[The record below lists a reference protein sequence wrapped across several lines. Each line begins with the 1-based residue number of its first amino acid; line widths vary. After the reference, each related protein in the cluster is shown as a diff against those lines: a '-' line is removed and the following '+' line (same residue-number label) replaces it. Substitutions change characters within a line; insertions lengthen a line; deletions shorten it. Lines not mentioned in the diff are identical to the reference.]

1 MMTTRRSRAVAD
13 AARVAGVLLLLLSPS
28 FPPAPTPLHA
38 QVRETDLDALMAR
51 ALKHRA
57 DAWKTMEQYILNE
70 REQVELRG
78 PLGIPLFGER
88 RDFTW
93 FVRDGYFVRS
103 PLEFNG
109 VKIGD
114 EKRRQYEERW
124 MAREKEREKRDAEK
138 KAKQDPAGTAA
149 PAAPAAPPDVDGF
162 IKQTAEPRFISAA
175 YFLNFKF
182 EPGNYY
188 MAGRETFEGRPV
200 VRVEYF
206 PRKLFVD
213 SDEDAERKKAREAQR
228 VKEGKGKEKEVSFDF
243 QMNKVARI
251 TLWVDE
257 ERAMILKYVFENV
270 DLAFMPAQWLVR
282 VEDVR
287 AEMAMAQPFP
297 GIWLPK
303 DMGMQFGVT
312 FANGTYGL
320 RYRLSFYDYRMGDVK
335 SRIKFDGRQ
344 P

>member
-1 MMTTRRSRAVAD
+1 MLSRLTA
-13 AARVAGVLLLLLSPS
+13 LLLPAAGLVLSS
-28 FPPAPTPLHA
+28 SLAFA
-38 QVRETDLDALMAR
+38 QARPTDLDALMER

-70 REQVELRG
+70 REQFELRG

-114 EKRRQYEERW
+114 EKRREYEARW
-124 MAREKEREKRDAEK
+124 LEREKTREKRAAEK
-138 KAKQDPAGTAA
+138 RKSGDPGPAVAADA
-149 PAAPAAPPDVDGF
+149 PADVDAF
-162 IKQTAEPRFISAA
+162 VKQTNEPRFISAA
-175 YFLNFKF
+175 YFLDFKF

-188 MAGRETFEGRPV
+188 LAGRETFAGRPV
-200 VRVEYF
+200 VKVEYF
-206 PRKLFVD
+206 PRRLFSD
-213 SDEDAERKKAREAQR
+213 SDEERRRKDEREKARAARGQR
-228 VKEGKGKEKEVSFDF
+228 PEKEVNFEF

-270 DLAFMPAQWLVR
+270 DFDFLPAQWLVR

-287 AEMAMAQPFP
+287 AEMEMSQPFP

-303 DMGMQFGVT
+303 DMGMRFAVT
-312 FANGTYGL
+312 FANGTYEM
-320 RYRLSFYDYRMGDVK
+320 RYGLSFYDYRMGDVK
-335 SRIKFDGRQ
+335 SRIRFDGRR

>member
-1 MMTTRRSRAVAD
+1 MIALI
-13 AARVAGVLLLLLSPS
+13 LLLLL
-28 FPPAPTPLHA
+28 PLQA
-38 QVRETDLDALMAR
+38 QAQTETRETDLDALMAR

-70 REQVELRG
+70 REQFELRG
-78 PLGIPLFGER
+78 PLGAPLFGER
-88 RDFTW
+88 REFTW

-109 VKIGD
+109 VKIGG
-114 EKRRQYEERW
+114 EKRRSYEERW
-124 MAREKEREKRDAEK
+124 LRREKERETRLADTR
-138 KAKQDPAGTAA
+138 AKEQPVAA
-149 PAAPAAPPDVDGF
+149 PAGSEPGADVDAF

-175 YFLNFKF
+175 YFLDFTF

-188 MAGRETFEGRPV
+188 LVGREAFEGRTV
-200 VRVEYF
+200 IRVEYF
-206 PRKLFVD
+206 PRRLF
-213 SDEDAERKKAREAQR
+213 SDNEEDRKRKEAQKAQRNAERAKRGDR
-228 VKEGKGKEKEVSFDF
+228 PEKEVSFEF

-270 DLAFMPAQWLVR
+270 DFDFLPAQWLMR
-282 VEDVR
+282 IEDVR
-287 AEMAMAQPFP
+287 AEMQMSQPFP

-303 DMGMQFGVT
+303 DMGMHFGVT
-312 FANGTYGL
+312 FANGTYDM

-335 SRIKFDGRQ
+335 SRIRFDGRL
-344 P
+344 PDSPEPDGRLP

>member
-1 MMTTRRSRAVAD
+1 MI
-13 AARVAGVLLLLLSPS
+13 GLFLLLLL
-28 FPPAPTPLHA
+28 PPAAPPPADPAPPQA

-70 REQVELRG
+70 REQFELRG
-78 PLGIPLFGER
+78 PLGVPLFGER

-114 EKRRQYEERW
+114 EKRREYEDRW
-124 MAREKEREKRDAEK
+124 LKREQEREKA
-138 KAKQDPAGTAA
+138 KADKAAKAA
-149 PAAPAAPPDVDGF
+149 PAAPAAPEPPADVDAF
-162 IKQTAEPRFISAA
+162 VKQTSEPRFISAA
-175 YFLNFKF
+175 YFLDFKF

-188 MAGRETFEGRPV
+188 VAGRDTYEGRPV
-200 VRVEYF
+200 VKVEYF
-206 PRKLFVD
+206 PRRLFTD
-213 SDEDAERKKAREAQR
+213 SEEDAERKRARAERRQR
-228 VKEGKGKEKEVSFDF
+228 EGRRDKDDKDDKDVSFDA

-270 DLAFMPAQWLVR
+270 DFDFLPAQWLVR

-287 AEMAMAQPFP
+287 AEMEMSQPFP
-297 GIWLPK
+297 GVWMPK
-303 DMGMQFGVT
+303 DMGMHVAVT
-312 FANGTYGL
+312 LANGTYDM
-320 RYRLSFYDYRMGDVK
+320 RYALSFYDYRMGDVK
-335 SRIKFDGRQ
+335 SRIRFDGRR